1 MAACKRS
8 NSFDEDPEKDDEDEC
23 DEDGTRSEFEQFK
36 KWLDEQTP
44 STSDSRPSANVALE
58 NPARCQSCGCSPCK

>member
-8 NSFDEDPEKDDEDEC
+8 NSVDEDPDDEDEC
-23 DEDGTRSEFEQFK
+23 DEDGTQLEFEQFK

-44 STSDSRPSANVALE
+44 SSSKAVSEKPV
-58 NPARCQSCGCSPCK
+58 RCQSCGWSPCR